1 MSYDSTMNAKISL
14 SPQTA
19 AALFITTTLFN
30 LSKNVLCLVSSCSN
44 WWLRGEEKSETLT
57 VASQISDLIDKIQ
70 NGVVRGRIYNSFKSN
85 FR

>member
-1 MSYDSTMNAKISL
+1 MNAKISL

-19 AALFITTTLFN
+19 AALFITTTLFS

-70 NGVVRGRIYNSFKSN
+70 IGVVRGRIYNSFKSN